1 MTKAGSDTFN
11 ILDAPAY
18 SVAEVSRLVN
28 MKPWTVRRYLRG
40 YEYDYGYTG
49 GAHRTKQ
56 PPVVKSN
63 KKYQEPYASF
73 LDLIDLLFVR
83 ELLKRGYGLPTI
95 RRALDEVRERL
106 GTPHFGQSVFFA
118 NGSENILWKPSKKYH
133 DVIALQTNGQ
143 MAIPEIV
150 EFLYNKLDFEKV
162 TDHGFVNRYFPKGI
176 QDYIVIDPEIAFG
189 RPVLKNSGIPT
200 HNIYDLYLGERKK
213 IGPVS
218 DWFKI
223 PAPEIEAAVSFERS
237 LWG

>member
-1 MTKAGSDTFN
+1 MTKSGSDYLN

-40 YEYDYGYTG
+40 YEYDYEYTD

-63 KKYQEPYASF
+63 KQYQEPYASF
-73 LDLIDLLFVR
+73 LDLVDLLFVDV
-83 ELLKRGYGLPTI
+83 LLKRGYGLPTI
-95 RRALDEVRERL
+95 RKALDEVRERL

-118 NGSENILWKPSKKYH
+118 SGNEHIMWKSSKYNR
-133 DVIALQTNGQ
+133 DIIALQSGGQ

-150 EFLYNKLDFEKV
+150 ELLDDKLDFEEV
-162 TDHGFVNRYFPKGI
+162 TDYGFANRYFPKGA

-189 RPVLKNSGIPT
+189 RPVLKNRGVPT
-200 HNIYDLYLGERKK
+200 NNIYDLYLGEQEK
-213 IGPVS
+213 IEPVS
-218 DWFKI
+218 AWFNI
-223 PAPEIEAAVSFERS
+223 PAPEIKAAVSFEQS